1 MLKRSTLFL
10 ALASGLG
17 AQQLGRPEYGT
28 LRGNALAPA
37 VTAGRG
43 ASRSAPG
50 WWQRHL
56 GDTAIHGAA
65 TTADIISS
73 RGLVELNPLLRD
85 SRDQLG
91 ARGIAIKYGAF
102 VAIES
107 AKWALLCRGHRGAWV
122 RALSLG
128 PAGVYG
134 AAAAHNWRIK

>member
-1 MLKRSTLFL
+1 MRLALFL
-10 ALASGLG
+10 ALACGLG
-17 AQQLGRPEYGT
+17 AQQFGAQTMMEANRQRP
-28 LRGNALAPA
+28 LVRNANHGS
-37 VTAGRG
+37 VDR
-43 ASRSAPG
+43 PG
-50 WWQRHL
+50 WWKRHL

-65 TTADIISS
+65 TTADILSS

-107 AKWALLCRGHRGAWV
+107 AKWALLRRGHRGAWV